1 MAFQAHAH
9 APVFMR
15 QTVQIGNLTVTLL
28 TGDLA
33 VNVPLVIKQ
42 HMFGNII
49 DFYPGRWRIGV
60 KIFVFFFYP
69 GMIRDNIVMAMQTLF
84 HRRHAG
90 MIGIGYVRMTV
101 LTLDLF
107 DAAVNVMAERDG
119 LLRSDEG
126 LRWGVK

>member
-15 QTVQIGNLTVTLL
+15 QAVQIGNLTMALL
-28 TGDLA
+28 TGDFA
-33 VNVPLVIKQ
+33 VDVPLVIKE

-49 DFYPGRWRIGV
+49 DFYPGRWCIGV

-69 GMIRDNIVMAMQTLF
+69 GMIRDNIVMAMQTFF

-90 MIGIGYVRMTV
+90 MIGIGYVRMTI
-101 LTLDLF
+101 LALDLF
-107 DAAVNVMAERDG
+107 DATVNIMTERDG
-119 LLRSDEG
+119 LLRPDEG